1 MMTPTM
7 TAFLTTSTS
16 MMTMMGLSMQVTIFL
31 ILKIVIKTQGTMT
44 TMETIFKIWTR
55 MRTGMEYQMKVQN
68 SSCKMIQLS

>member
-1 MMTPTM
+1 MMTLTM

-55 MRTGMEYQMKVQN
+55 MRTGME
-68 SSCKMIQLS
+68 